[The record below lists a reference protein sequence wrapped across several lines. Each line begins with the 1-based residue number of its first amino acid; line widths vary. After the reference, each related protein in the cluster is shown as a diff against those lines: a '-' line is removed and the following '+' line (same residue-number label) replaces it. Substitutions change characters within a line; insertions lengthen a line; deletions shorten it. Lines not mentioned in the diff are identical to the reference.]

1 MRALDRRRF
10 LGYSAGGI
18 ALGATGLSPF
28 VQAQSPRTIRVT
40 HFGGPYNALK
50 EIVADPFE
58 KTGRG
63 RVTYETENS
72 ISATTKLQA
81 QRDDPPFDV
90 MMLSRGITV
99 RNGKAGLLVPIGA
112 GELPNGA
119 QLVASGMAPSNWGA
133 AMLMDAL
140 DIMYDKSKVSTPI
153 TSWLDLWRPDL
164 KGRVAIMSSSLPVY
178 SIVMQM
184 ARITSGDDRKDASY
198 EAAFAKLRE
207 LKPSVRT
214 FYSDPVQASQ
224 MVERGEVVAAVQFAG
239 RISSVTRANPNIVR
253 ATPKE
258 GVPAV
263 PYDLCLV
270 AKSKMKDVA
279 LQYIDYCLSPAVQSS
294 LAARLAITPAH
305 KDAKV
310 PPESAP
316 LVVPASSLW
325 YPDEEFAA
333 DKTAEWARR
342 WQREVQS

>member
-1 MRALDRRRF
+1 MGAIDRRRF
-10 LGYSAGGI
+10 LGYASGGL
-18 ALGATGLSPF
+18 ALGAAGWTPGARA
-28 VQAQSPRTIRVT
+28 QAARTIRVT

-63 RVTYETENS
+63 RVAYETENS

-99 RNGKAGLLVPIGA
+99 RNGKAGLLVPFGA
-112 GELPNGA
+112 GELSNAP
-119 QLVASGMAPSNWGA
+119 QLVPSSMAPSNWGA
-133 AMLMDAL
+133 AMLIDAI

-164 KGRVAIMSSSLPVY
+164 KGRVALLAANLPVY
-178 SIVMQM
+178 TIVMQM
-184 ARITSGDDRKDASY
+184 ARIVAGDDRKDASY
-198 EAAFAKLRE
+198 DAAFAKLRE
-207 LKPSVRT
+207 LKSSVRT

-224 MVERGEVVAAVQFAG
+224 MVERGEVVAAVQFVG
-239 RISSVTRANPNIVR
+239 RISAVTRANPNIVR

-258 GVPAV
+258 GVPGV
-263 PYDLCLV
+263 PYDLCVV
-270 AKSKMKDVA
+270 AKSKNRDVS
-279 LQYIDYCLSPAVQSS
+279 LQYIDYCLSPAIQSA
-294 LAARLAITPAH
+294 LASRLAITPSH

-310 PPESAP
+310 PAESAQ
-316 LVVPASSLW
+316 LVVPASSIW

-342 WQREVQS
+342 WQREVQA